1 MTKKT
6 LLAVVLLVCV
16 SVLFAAIVISGL
28 RTSEEGIV
36 LTGASVSVGTAN
48 SSSTATFSTQELSK
62 AFIEVSKIAKPTV
75 VSITVTSQGKESP
88 TEDFHDFFKFFDP
101 DFKQQPMPSV
111 GSGSG
116 VILTSD
122 GYIVTNNH
130 VVADAD
136 NAGVEVVLDD
146 KKKFKAKVV
155 GTDQTTDLAVIKV
168 DAENLPVAS
177 FGNSDSVQVGE
188 WVLAIGN
195 PLGLTSTVTAG
206 IVSAIGRG
214 NLGVISRSDGYG
226 IENFIQTDAAINP
239 GNSGG
244 ALVNLRG
251 EVIGINAAI
260 ATTNARYQG
269 YGFAIPSNL
278 MRTVTED
285 LMRHG
290 KVQRGYIGVQ
300 ISNIDETMAKA
311 LDLGTVR
318 GVLIQTVT
326 EGGAGE
332 DADLQLGDV
341 ILSVDGVEVNA
352 SNELQT
358 QIAKHHPGET
368 VVLKIFRKKKEMEKN
383 VKLKSRGDAS
393 FGSNDRKSKDETND
407 NDEQISHTKSF
418 EELGLTVKTLSDEQK
433 SKREVSYG
441 IIVASV
447 KPLGEA
453 SKRAIASNDIILE
466 ADGKKI
472 TSVKNFE
479 NIIKEHK
486 AGDSILLRVNRANG
500 QVNLVAIEIQE

>member
-1 MTKKT
+1 MTKKS
-6 LLAVVLLVCV
+6 LLATVLLVCV

-28 RTSEEGIV
+28 KTSEEIT
-36 LTGASVSVGTAN
+36 LTGASVSVGTAIP
-48 SSSTATFSTQELSK
+48 SSTAVFNTQELSK

-75 VSITVTSQGKESP
+75 VSITVTSKGKESP
-88 TEDFHDFFKFFDP
+88 TEDFHNFFKFFDP
-101 DFKQQPMPSV
+101 DFKQQPTPSI

-130 VVADAD
+130 VVADVD
-136 NAGVEVVLDD
+136 NEGVEIVLDD
-146 KKKFKAKVV
+146 KRKFKAKVI

-168 DAENLPVAS
+168 EAENLPVAS
-177 FGNSDSVQVGE
+177 LGNSDSVQVGE

-214 NLGVISRSDGYG
+214 NLGVINRSDGYG

-278 MRTVTED
+278 MKTVTED
-285 LMRHG
+285 LIRHG

-311 LDLGTVR
+311 LGLGTVR
-318 GVLIQTVT
+318 GVLIQVVT

-332 DADLQLGDV
+332 DAGLQLGDV

-368 VVLKIFRKKKEMEKN
+368 VVLKIFRNKKEMEMN
-383 VKLKSRGDAS
+383 VKLKSRGDVS
-393 FGSNDRKSKDETND
+393 LVSNDRKSKDETSG
-407 NDEQISHTKSF
+407 DEELISHTKSF
-418 EELGLTVKTLSDEQK
+418 NELGMTVKTLSDEQK
-433 SKREVSYG
+433 SQRDVPHG
-441 IIVASV
+441 IIVTNIQ
-447 KPLGEA
+447 PMGEA
-453 SKRAIASNDIILE
+453 SKRTIASNDIIIE
-466 ADGKKI
+466 AEGKKI
-472 TSVKNFE
+472 TSIKDFE
-479 NIIKEHK
+479 TIIKAHK
-486 AGDSILLRVNRANG
+486 AGDSILLRLNRSNG
-500 QVNLVAIEIQE
+500 QMNLVAIEIPE